1 MAKRKKNKHSDYL
14 GRSKGESLASI
25 IFRDQNPLDNLN
37 PVEELPE
44 MSQAQSGG
52 ASGSAN
58 GSSASNTASSSDS
71 TAKNKKSK

>member
-1 MAKRKKNKHSDYL
+1 MAKRKKNRSNDYI

-25 IFRDQNPLDNLN
+25 IFRDQNPLDNLS

-44 MSQAQSGG
+44 MLSGQSG
-52 ASGSAN
+52 SSQS
-58 GSSASNTASSSDS
+58 SSATNS